1 MDENS
6 TYEIEAIVSFD
17 DRGQL
22 VIPKDLRKKFNLKS
36 GDKFALISCVQGSN
50 CCDASS
56 DCCDTSEKSVSDTAS
71 NDVCCFTLINTK
83 QLKGMVSAALGP
95 MMSNMGKAAT

>member
-1 MDENS
+1 MDSES

-22 VIPKDLRKKFNLKS
+22 VIPKDLRKKFNLKA
-36 GDKFALISCVQGSN
+36 GDKFALISCVEGSN
-50 CCDASS
+50 CCDSGEAANS
-56 DCCDTSEKSVSDTAS
+56 CGDTGDI
-71 NDVCCFTLINTK
+71 CCFTLVSTK

-95 MMSNMGKAAT
+95 MMSNMGKAAM